1 MLHALFR
8 AHRAVTQLKSMNLK
22 AYFVLAPLFAVLPLP
37 GYAQTAAH
45 PGAERALERIV
56 LEQDFGEDL
65 KFYSREVVT
74 FAENPRVQGLNG
86 LMFMRWKGA
95 EPATEVVASVQW
107 FEETSDLL
115 PFYRAGKASQ
125 VRGLLPIGDTV
136 IWKTGENSCLWTDGE
151 HFVVG
156 LGGSPA
162 LAANRSWPGAAETPC

>member
-1 MLHALFR
+1 
-8 AHRAVTQLKSMNLK
+8 MNLRV
-22 AYFVLAPLFAVLPLP
+22 FIIFAPLFALLPLQ
-37 GYAQTAAH
+37 GYGQAAPH

-56 LEQDFGEDL
+56 LEQDFGDDL

-74 FAENPRVQGLNG
+74 IAENPKVRGLNG

-107 FEETSDLL
+107 FEDTSDLL
-115 PFYRAGKASQ
+115 PFYRAEKARTG
-125 VRGLLPIGDTV
+125 RGLLPIADTV
-136 IWKTGENSCLWTDGE
+136 IWKTGENSYLWTDGE

-162 LAANRSWPGAAETPC
+162 PPLEMLEAWLALVESNPPDLGRVPTAAP